1 VIVIVAVTV
10 DSDRLDTVTGEV
22 AVIVV
27 VTVWST
33 LIFQG
38 GRMGQGKGVV
48 ASFQLVPESGSWSF
62 LQKNILELPS
72 GWSLR
77 IRGCSLLLVGARE
90 FREL

>member
-1 VIVIVAVTV
+1 MVGLWYLVEVT
-10 DSDRLDTVTGEV
+10 V

-48 ASFQLVPESGSWSF
+48 ASFWLVSLVENTGSWSF
-62 LQKNILELPS
+62 LQ
-72 GWSLR
+72 
-77 IRGCSLLLVGARE
+77 VGA
-90 FREL
+90 